1 MHECAIYF
9 LELSLLCHLSNVIVS
24 FMLHLN
30 SKRFIL
36 TGIIA
41 AGILIAIVIGG
52 FAYYSS
58 LQNASISISKG
69 INDTSVSSINNG
81 SIASNNNSSSGQKPQ
96 GQQASSDNST
106 SMARVAFVRPSFT
119 YAAYQLNGLYNFYRK
134 YANTPEGT
142 NVTTDL
148 NLLTV
153 KVPHG
158 PFLVYDDKPSDTPPP
173 PREAEYIDTLMQ
185 HVKSQAPTAVRISD
199 ITDKEVHDGSIFN
212 SNGSNAYDAL
222 FLFHQE
228 YVTQSEYNNLKQ
240 FVANGGTI
248 VFNDANIFTV
258 EVSYDSANDIVK
270 FIRGHTWQYNGQSA
284 WRAERERW
292 ANETQQWVGSN
303 FMQDPTK
310 DKITFTNN
318 PFNYVHVEE
327 QYTTNPNDKIIL
339 DFGATEHESGVEKV
353 PQNSV
358 TKNETVAIYQLDSG
372 KGRVISLSIFSYKL
386 VDNKKFLDFYD
397 KEIIPRALADRQ
409 VSK

>member
-1 MHECAIYF
+1 M
-9 LELSLLCHLSNVIVS
+9 
-24 FMLHLN
+24 N
-30 SKRFIL
+30 SRRLVL
-36 TGIIA
+36 TGVIA
-41 AGILIAIVIGG
+41 AGVLIAAAVGG
-52 FAYYSS
+52 FTYFSS
-58 LQNASISISKG
+58 SPKASVSTTPKG
-69 INDTSVSSINNG
+69 INDTTVSSVKNNG
-81 SIASNNNSSSGQKPQ
+81 SISNNSSSLGQKSQ
-96 GQQASSDNST
+96 GQQASPTNST
-106 SMARVAFVRPSFT
+106 TLVVRVAFVRPSFT
-119 YAAYQLNGLYNFYRK
+119 YAAYQLNGFYNFYHK
-134 YANTPEGT
+134 HASTPEGA

-148 NLLTV
+148 NLLDV

-158 PFLVYDDKPSDTPPP
+158 PFLVYDDKPSDIPPP

-185 HVKSQAPTAVRISD
+185 HVKSRIPTVKISD

-212 SNGSNAYDAL
+212 RNGSNAYNAL

-258 EVSYDSANDIVK
+258 EVSYDRANDTVK

-318 PFNYVHVEE
+318 PFNYVHAEE
-327 QYTTNPNDKIIL
+327 QYVTNAKDKIIL
-339 DFGATEHESGVEKV
+339 DFGAVEHESGVDKL
-353 PQNSV
+353 PQNSI
-358 TKNETVAIYQLDSG
+358 TKNETVAIYQLDYG
-372 KGRVISLSIFSYKL
+372 KGKVISLSIFSYKL